1 MKPTLADIY
10 ARLTLPL
17 PLGTILLMRM
27 GDFYE
32 AFGQH
37 AAIVAKVCNLS
48 MTKRAGIPMTG
59 LPYHSLDAYASKLVR
74 AGYKVAISEYDDPKE
89 MRTITRVIEEAPIKD
104 IGANATLNRLRE
116 LLAEA
121 QTMATKLGVE
131 TENFKAYDGELR
143 DIEQTISDALEM
155 ANDFDLY

>member
-1 MKPTLADIY
+1 MKPTLAETY
-10 ARLTLPL
+10 ARLTLTL

-37 AAIVAKVCNLS
+37 AATVANVCNLS
-48 MTKRAGIPMTG
+48 MTKRAGIPMSG

-74 AGYKVAISEYDDPKE
+74 AGYKVAVSEYDDPKE
-89 MRTITRVIEEAPIKD
+89 ARTITRVIEEVIIKD
-104 IGANATLNRLRE
+104 IGATATLVRLRD

-121 QTMATKLGVE
+121 QTMANMLGVE
-131 TENFKAYDGELR
+131 TEDYKPYDGELR
-143 DIEQTISDALEM
+143 DIEKTIADAIEM